1 MPELIGMMILLDR
14 IVITYD
20 GLLVIGGPYI
30 ISTFE
35 ARMFGLPEVHT
46 RAHAHS
52 HTPESNR

>member
-14 IVITYD
+14 IVITHD

-46 RAHAHS
+46 RAHTHS
-52 HTPESNR
+52 HTL